1 MAARTSP
8 SGLGTAI
15 KALRK
20 TADMTLEDVSMAAG
34 VSTNYL
40 SRAENGLVEPSAS
53 WVEVVVTAMGDHI
66 AAAAPEAV
74 SA

>member
-1 MAARTSP
+1 MAARSNTN
-8 SGLGTAI
+8 GLGIAI
-15 KALRK
+15 RALRK
-20 TADMTLEDVSMAAG
+20 TAGLTLEDVSAIAG

-53 WVEVVVTAMGDHI
+53 WVEVVVTAMGDHM
-66 AAAAPEAV
+66 AAAEIQAL